1 MTAEGARENGL
12 PERHSFWERSF
23 ERLDD
28 YLLHQRLQEQR
39 QKLHSG
45 IQLVK
50 DRGPLLRLLAEVDGA
65 LDRMQAGTY
74 GICDV
79 CHDPIEKDRLLTDP
93 LIRTCLDHLTPAER
107 RALQEDLD
115 MAWRIQRELLP
126 EREVR
131 WNGWDV
137 SYHYEPAGPVSGD
150 YCDLLK
156 TGSGDLYFLFGDV
169 SGKGIAAS
177 MLMSH
182 LHAMFRSL
190 VDAGLQF
197 PQLMDRANRL
207 FCEST
212 SSGVFATL
220 VIGRASNSGK
230 VQICN
235 AGHCPP
241 LWVRNGGIE
250 NLEATGIPLGIFCS
264 STYDLKSIEMEPG
277 ESLVLYTDG
286 LTEARDSSSQEYG
299 TDRIVGLMRTGQLE
313 SSRATINSC
322 LEDLSAFLSGNP
334 KQDDLTLMAIRR
346 SADWHNPAMP

>member
-1 MTAEGARENGL
+1 MTVEGSREDNV

-23 ERLDD
+23 DRLDD
-28 YLLHQRLQEQR
+28 FLLQQRLQEQR
-39 QKLHSG
+39 QKLHAG
-45 IQLVK
+45 IQMVRE
-50 DRGPLLRLLAEVDGA
+50 RGSLLRLLAEVDGA
-65 LDRMQAGTY
+65 LDRMKAGTY
-74 GICDV
+74 GLCDV

-93 LIRTCLDHLTPAER
+93 LIKTCLDHLTPAER
-107 RALQEDLD
+107 QALQEDLD

-126 EREVR
+126 EKELF

-150 YCDLLK
+150 FCDLLK
-156 TGSGDLYFLFGDV
+156 TGAGDLYFLFGDV

-197 PQLMDRANRL
+197 AQLMDRANRL

-212 SSGVFATL
+212 SSGIFATL
-220 VIGRASNSGK
+220 VLGKASSSGV

-241 LWVRNGGIE
+241 LWVRRNSIE
-250 NLEATGIPLGIFCS
+250 ALDATGIPLGIFCS
-264 STYDLKSIEMEPG
+264 STYDLKNIEMQPG

-299 TDRIVGLMRTGQLE
+299 SDRILGLMKTKEPR
-313 SSRATINSC
+313 SPRDAIKAC
-322 LEDLSAFLSGNP
+322 LDDLSAFLSGNR
-334 KQDDLTLMAIRR
+334 KQDDLTLMVVKR
-346 SADWHNPAMP
+346 SAQ

>member
-1 MTAEGARENGL
+1 MTVERASGENL
-12 PERHSFWERSF
+12 PERHGFWERSF
-23 ERLDD
+23 DRLDD
-28 YLLHQRLQEQR
+28 FLLQQRLQEQR
-39 QKLHSG
+39 KKLDAG
-45 IQLVK
+45 IQRVK

-65 LDRMQAGTY
+65 LDRIKAGTY

-93 LIRTCLDHLTPAER
+93 LIKTCLDHLTAAER

-126 EREVR
+126 DKDVH

-150 YCDLLK
+150 YCDLLR
-156 TGSGDLYFLFGDV
+156 TGAGDLYFLFGDV

-212 SSGVFATL
+212 SSGIFATL
-220 VIGRASNSGK
+220 VLGKASSSGS

-241 LWVRNGGIE
+241 LWIRRGAIE
-250 NLEATGIPLGIFCS
+250 ELDATGIPLGIFCS
-264 STYDLKSIEMEPG
+264 STYDLKSVEMQPG
-277 ESLVLYTDG
+277 ERLVLYTDG
-286 LTEARDSSSQEYG
+286 LTEARDSSSREYG
-299 TDRIVGLMRTGQLE
+299 ADRILRLMEAGQPC
-313 SSRATINSC
+313 SSRDTIQFC
-322 LEDLSAFLSGNP
+322 LDDLTAFLSGTR
-334 KQDDLTLMAIRR
+334 KQDDLTLMVVQR
-346 SADWHNPAMP
+346 SAD